1 MLRGFIALFLLLV
14 TSCSITTNV
23 PKDFE
28 YPITCDKYREIK
40 YCEGWSPFD
49 MECRCMQIEGG
60 FSEHRVA

>member
-14 TSCSITTNV
+14 TSCSITTNE

-28 YPITCDKYREIK
+28 YPLKCDKTREIK

-60 FSEHRVA
+60 FSEYRVA